1 MKHTVKEIRLKN
13 GVCGLFV
20 DIPDAT
26 VMSFQFQFRAGSRYT
41 KNLNIYE
48 AAHIMEHMAFGA
60 NARFASEHEFE
71 AEFTKN
77 GAYHN
82 ASTSDMGMNY
92 VADCADFE
100 WDRIFDLQILSISE
114 PKFNA
119 VEFEAEKGNV
129 RNELTGYLN
138 NNARLLWPKMQQAFG
153 EKVLTYEERL
163 KTIDNIKL
171 EDIIEHHKRTH
182 TTDNMRFVIAGKL
195 TEDRE
200 AKIVKRL
207 ENIPLER
214 GERFELITDDL
225 ETPTQPIYI
234 HRPDLKNISFGIS
247 LVLPRQISTTEMDAM
262 HALNHILTGTMHS
275 RIFGKARK
283 RGLTYGV
290 YSGVSRSLNDSSW
303 DFEGQTNFETA
314 KPLFELIVFEIKR
327 ILDGDLTEDELSAMK
342 SYALGSF
349 QMGGQTVGS
358 TAGFYAG
365 RYFWDGKIRN
375 HEKQPEFIK
384 QISLDKIFELAH
396 EFVENGKWVVGA
408 VSGGSQEQIT
418 ELSDEFSK
426 LFENIPQ

>member
-1 MKHTVKEIRLKN
+1 MRHTVEEVRLKN
-13 GVCGLFV
+13 GARGLLV
-20 DIPDAT
+20 NVPDAT

-41 KNLNIYE
+41 RSPEIYE
-48 AAHIMEHMAFGA
+48 TAHIMEHMAFGA
-60 NARFASEHEFE
+60 NARFKNEHAFE

-82 ASTSDMGMNY
+82 ASTSDMGMSY
-92 VADCADFE
+92 IADCADFE
-100 WDRIFDLQILSISE
+100 WERILDLQLLSIGE
-114 PKFNA
+114 PKFNST
-119 VEFEAEKGNV
+119 EFEAEKGNV

-138 NNARLLWPKMQQAFG
+138 NNARLLWPRMQQAFG
-153 EKVLTYEERL
+153 EKVLTYEQRL
-163 KTIDNIKL
+163 KTIDNISL

-182 TTDNMRFVIAGKL
+182 NTDNLRFVIAGKIDK
-195 TEDRE
+195 ERK
-200 AKIVKRL
+200 AKIIDRL
-207 ENIPLER
+207 EKLPLER
-214 GERFELITDDL
+214 GERFELLTDDL
-225 ETPTQPIYI
+225 ENPEKPIFI

-247 LVLPRQISTTEMDAM
+247 IVLPRQLSTTEMDAM

-290 YSGVSRSLNDSSW
+290 YSGASRSLNNSSW

-314 KPLFELIVFEIKR
+314 KPLFELIVFELKR
-327 ILDGDLTEDELSAMK
+327 ILNEELTKEELDAMK

-365 RYFWDGKIRN
+365 RYFWDGNIRN

-384 QISLDKIFELAH
+384 QISRQKIFDLAR

-408 VSGGSQEQIT
+408 VSGGEESQIV
-418 ELSDEFSK
+418 ELSEKFAN
-426 LFENIPQ
+426 LFED